1 MNTKYTNSFV
11 FLIFLIFFAFLLHWI
26 QWKIQKED
34 IHLDV
39 ELNKSIA
46 EYFYIFS
53 FSIMSG
59 LLLFFGFEKFNYIF
73 AYFLQNSYLAQVL
86 TSTIIVSF
94 SLLYAAYLQDIIENL
109 FDIRIKIN
117 EWKNILGY
125 FSGRICVIIIVF
137 LILYYSK

>member
-1 MNTKYTNSFV
+1 MNTKYTNSFT

-26 QWKIQKED
+26 HWKIQRED

-59 LLLFFGFEKFNYIF
+59 LLLFFGF
-73 AYFLQNSYLAQVL
+73 
-86 TSTIIVSF
+86 
-94 SLLYAAYLQDIIENL
+94 
-109 FDIRIKIN
+109 
-117 EWKNILGY
+117 
-125 FSGRICVIIIVF
+125 
-137 LILYYSK
+137 